1 MPNYRRGRINDA
13 VAKELAICLR
23 DARDPRILDNFVSIT
38 RCEVAPDLKVARVY
52 YSALGDAEAAGVGL
66 RAAQGMLRRHLAM
79 TLNLRITPELLFYA
93 DGSIAHGARIA
104 KLLDEIGAKD
114 GNAPEGGESDEE

>member
-1 MPNYRRGRINDA
+1 MPSYRRGRINDA
-13 VAKELAICLR
+13 VAEELAICLR

-52 YSALGDAEAAGVGL
+52 YSALGDAKAAGEGL

-79 TLNLRITPELLFYA
+79 TINLRQTPELLFYA
-93 DGSIAHGARIA
+93 DGSMAHGARIA
-104 KLLDEIGAKD
+104 RILEELGTSPA
-114 GNAPEGGESDEE
+114 EGEKSDD